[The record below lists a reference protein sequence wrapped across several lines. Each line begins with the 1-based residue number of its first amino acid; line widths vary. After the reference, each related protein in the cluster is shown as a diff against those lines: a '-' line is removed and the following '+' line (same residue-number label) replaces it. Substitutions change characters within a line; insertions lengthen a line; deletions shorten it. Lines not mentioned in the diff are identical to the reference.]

1 MQRFISKTCW
11 ITLLLLAALGLSLG
25 SFNAIYAAWDT
36 PITVDSNSMTGWFNS
51 MKVVGINPA
60 IAYYDVPNGDL
71 KFVRATDTNG
81 SAWGTPLTLDSTGR
95 VGLFPSLAV
104 VNGYPAVSYYDSTNK
119 DLKYVRATNATGSS
133 WGTPIT
139 VDNSEDAGNYYTSLK
154 VVNGYPAISYRD
166 GDNGYLKFVRATDAS
181 GNAWGTPVTVV
192 SSGDAGMYSSLAVV
206 DGYPAIS
213 YFEYSNY
220 ALKYVRATDAIGSAW
235 GSPITLDD
243 SDDLWVGQYT
253 SLEVVDGY
261 PAISYFVGDS
271 LGNVGYLKYVRATNA
286 SGIAWGNPLTL
297 DGPHAGEYDSLAVVN
312 GYPAISYYDA
322 SSGHLKYIQALDASG
337 SAWGDPVVADSSE
350 AVGQSTSLAVV
361 SGYPAISYYD
371 NYNGHLKYVRYIPAP
386 EISVTGN
393 GVEIVNGDTTPDAA
407 DHTDF
412 GSVAPGG
419 SLTRTFTIRNKGLL
433 NLIINNINLSGDA
446 AGDFTISGITSS
458 VVLSAGS
465 SVTFQVIFSP
475 TITGTRTATV
485 SIDSNDIT
493 KHPYWFA
500 IQGKCQN
507 ADPLKGLYLPLI
519 NSSN

>member
-60 IAYYDVPNGDL
+60 IAYYDVPNGD
-71 KFVRATDTNG
+71 
-81 SAWGTPLTLDSTGR
+81 
-95 VGLFPSLAV
+95 
-104 VNGYPAVSYYDSTNK
+104 
-119 DLKYVRATNATGSS
+119 
-133 WGTPIT
+133 
-139 VDNSEDAGNYYTSLK
+139 
-154 VVNGYPAISYRD
+154 
-166 GDNGYLKFVRATDAS
+166 LKFVRATDAS

-286 SGIAWGNPLTL
+286 SGSAWGTPLTL
-297 DGPHAGEYDSLAVVN
+297 DGPHAGEYD
-312 GYPAISYYDA
+312 
-322 SSGHLKYIQALDASG
+322 
-337 SAWGDPVVADSSE
+337 
-350 AVGQSTSLAVV
+350 SLAVV